1 MVKCKRCKDGRDY
14 IWDRTYNESTGK
26 WRLWD
31 SERELPHKCGT
42 QQKKTEEQFMSKHDR
57 ELWKKDWKPEMD
69 EPTYILCGICND
81 GTECITVTDCEECE
95 KFKLNPCKHWCP
107 KCKEHP
113 KISLHARN
121 KMDRLENV
129 GP

>member
-31 SERELPHKCGT
+31 SERERPHSCG
-42 QQKKTEEQFMSKHDR
+42 QKQTKKEDFMSKHDR

-121 KMDRLENV
+121 KIDRLENV